1 MPSLADIAHLRLR
14 NQKLIGAGL
23 ASPADVVG
31 WLGAVQSQ
39 DYAGARWG
47 VGQRMKRASDAA
59 VTAAYDAGEII
70 RTHVLRPTWHFVS
83 PADLR
88 WMLAL
93 TAPRVRNALRYY
105 DEKLALDAA
114 TLKRSQAVLRRA
126 LAGGQHRTRD
136 ELAKLLADAG
146 LQGVGQRLAHLMMH
160 AELDALVCS
169 GPMRGKQFTYALVD
183 ERVPAAPERSRD
195 EALCEL
201 TKRYF
206 TSHGP
211 ALAQDFAWWSGLTI
225 RDANLGLELAG
236 GALSQLEVEGRS
248 YYHAGSARPPKLR
261 APVVHLLPNYDEHL
275 IAYKE
280 RSATFDHERVMSLGR
295 RENIFANP
303 MVTLNG
309 QVVGGWRRSAA
320 QPHAPLEIKL
330 VAKLSAAERKALK
343 DAEARLAK
351 FVG

>member
-1 MPSLADIAHLRLR
+1 MLSLADIAHLRLR
-14 NQKLIGAGL
+14 NQHLIGPGL
-23 ASPADVVG
+23 AAPADVVG

-59 VTAAYDAGEII
+59 VAAAYDAGEII

-88 WMLAL
+88 WMLEL
-93 TAPRVRNALRYY
+93 TAPRVRAALRYY

-114 TLKRSQAVLRRA
+114 TLKRSQSVLRRA
-126 LAGGQHRTRD
+126 LEGGHDRTRN
-136 ELAKLLADAG
+136 ELATLLAAAG
-146 LQGVGQRLAHLMMH
+146 LEGAGQRLAHIMIH
-160 AELDALVCS
+160 AELDAVVCS
-169 GPMRGKQFTYALVD
+169 GPMRGKQFTYALAD
-183 ERVPAAPERSRD
+183 ERVPAAPERTRD

-201 TKRYF
+201 TQRYF

-211 ALAQDFAWWSGLTI
+211 ALPQDFAWWSGLTI
-225 RDANLGLELAG
+225 RDAHLGLELAG
-236 GALSQLEVEGRS
+236 KSLSTLEVDGRR

-261 APVVHLLPNYDEHL
+261 SPVVHLLPNYDEQL

-280 RSATFDHERVMSLGR
+280 RSATIDRERVMSLGR
-295 RENIFANP
+295 RENVFANH

-309 QVVGGWRRSAA
+309 QVIGGWRRSAA
-320 QPHAPLEIKL
+320 RPHAPIEIKL
-330 VAKLSAAERKALK
+330 VAKLSAPERQALK

-351 FVG
+351 FGS